1 MGQRS
6 DEERAIVEA
15 SRTKVSNKADD
26 LALRL
31 LEARSFIHP
40 ILSLEYGP
48 TDEHSEPQL
57 AFHHFQAKVVEKEE
71 ALRVATAEVGTLQA
85 LLVIKRQGSTSSPN
99 MERDLVQLRHS
110 YGRLREIARDLGFDV
125 VGLLRTHSSDDPILH
140 TGFGVLHRPMAD
152 HLGYV

>member
-6 DEERAIVEA
+6 DDERAIVEA
-15 SRTKVSNKADD
+15 SRAKVSSKADD

-40 ILSLEYGP
+40 TLSLEYGP

-57 AFHHFQAKVVEKEE
+57 AFHRFQAEVVEKEE

-85 LLVIKRQGSTSSPN
+85 LLVIKR
-99 MERDLVQLRHS
+99 
-110 YGRLREIARDLGFDV
+110 
-125 VGLLRTHSSDDPILH
+125 
-140 TGFGVLHRPMAD
+140 
-152 HLGYV
+152 